1 MRYDDSLSWVHVS
14 QTNTVRIQYRRKG
27 KTMCV
32 PVCLVG
38 SWLVRYYYSWFLGLI
53 LQTSHI
59 FRHLRFS
66 FTFSLF
72 AVARVSSSIIDPHP
86 RVRTLG
92 LSALSGRHTCEF
104 MIFKLVERA
113 DGANM
118 SVETPHQP
126 LHRADPP
133 RRSTANKDPKQQHKS
148 GRHRSDDERAATL
161 IGIRVGERSVP
172 LVVITQSGR
181 TGMGLWSRRR
191 VGWGVYGWRRR

>member
-1 MRYDDSLSWVHVS
+1 
-14 QTNTVRIQYRRKG
+14 
-27 KTMCV
+27 MCV
-32 PVCLVG
+32 FLHRLFAHSDSHRVSIAFQIPV
-38 SWLVRYYYSWFLGLI
+38 
-53 LQTSHI
+53 H
-59 FRHLRFS
+59 H
-66 FTFSLF
+66 
-72 AVARVSSSIIDPHP
+72 AVARGVSSSIIDPHP

-133 RRSTANKDPKQQHKS
+133 RRSTANKDPNQQHKS

>member
-1 MRYDDSLSWVHVS
+1 
-14 QTNTVRIQYRRKG
+14 
-27 KTMCV
+27 MCTAL

-38 SWLVRYYYSWFLGLI
+38 SWLVRYSWFLGLI
-53 LQTSHI
+53 LQFSHI
-59 FRHLRFS
+59 FRHSRFS
-66 FTFSLF
+66 FTFFLF

-104 MIFKLVERA
+104 MIFELVERA

-133 RRSTANKDPKQQHKS
+133 RRSTANKDPNQQHKS

>member
-1 MRYDDSLSWVHVS
+1 MTTLFHGSMIPCLKRIKVKRDVCVFHSHDSVLARQDEDR
-14 QTNTVRIQYRRKG
+14 QT
-27 KTMCV
+27 
-32 PVCLVG
+32 
-38 SWLVRYYYSWFLGLI
+38 
-53 LQTSHI
+53 
-59 FRHLRFS
+59 
-66 FTFSLF
+66 
-72 AVARVSSSIIDPHP
+72 SIIDPHP

-104 MIFKLVERA
+104 MIFELVERA

-133 RRSTANKDPKQQHKS
+133 RRSTANKDPNQQHKS

>member
-1 MRYDDSLSWVHVS
+1 
-14 QTNTVRIQYRRKG
+14 
-27 KTMCV
+27 MCV
-32 PVCLVG
+32 
-38 SWLVRYYYSWFLGLI
+38 FLHRLFAHSD
-53 LQTSHI
+53 SH
-59 FRHLRFS
+59 RFS
-66 FTFSLF
+66 ISFQIPVPRCVTC
-72 AVARVSSSIIDPHP
+72 VSSSIIDPHP

-133 RRSTANKDPKQQHKS
+133 RRSTANKDPNQQHKS

>member
-1 MRYDDSLSWVHVS
+1 MTTLSFMGPCLK
-14 QTNTVRIQYRRKG
+14 RIQYEYSTVKV
-27 KTMCV
+27 KTMIVCV
-32 PVCLVG
+32 
-38 SWLVRYYYSWFLGLI
+38 FLIFLDS
-53 LQTSHI
+53 SHS
-59 FRHLRFS
+59 RFS
-66 FTFSLF
+66 FTFFLF

-133 RRSTANKDPKQQHKS
+133 RRSTANKDPSQQHKS